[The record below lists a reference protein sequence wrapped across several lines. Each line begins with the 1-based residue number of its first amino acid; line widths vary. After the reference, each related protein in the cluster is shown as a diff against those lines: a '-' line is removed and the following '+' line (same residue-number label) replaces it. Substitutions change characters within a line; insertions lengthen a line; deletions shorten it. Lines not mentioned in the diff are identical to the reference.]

1 MGGVREIRR
10 TFVLADKERRKY
22 KWERGKKKNPQKSI
36 IDSVAKH
43 SLQGP
48 LIGEGT
54 W

>member
-10 TFVLADKERRKY
+10 TFVLVDKERRKY
-22 KWERGKKKNPQKSI
+22 KWEREKKNPQKTI